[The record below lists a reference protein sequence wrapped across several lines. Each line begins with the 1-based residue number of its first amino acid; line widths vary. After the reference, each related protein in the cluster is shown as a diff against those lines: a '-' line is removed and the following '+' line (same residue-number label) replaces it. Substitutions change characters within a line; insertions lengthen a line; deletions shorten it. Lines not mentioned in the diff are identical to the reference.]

1 MAQKKELT
9 PAEIKSAE
17 QRLARTVAKELKAKI
32 DPKKVITLAIGYLA
46 GDYLDHFRAWL
57 LDGADEDAEI
67 ITVDPAAVSPEAEDG
82 E

>member
-67 ITVDPAAVSPEAEDG
+67 ITLDPATLPEGVEDG

>member
-9 PAEIKSAE
+9 AAEIKSAE

-46 GDYLDHFRAWL
+46 GDYLDHFRSWL
-57 LDGADEDAEI
+57 LDGADDDAEI
-67 ITVDPAAVSPEAEDG
+67 ITLDPAALPEGEDG